1 MKWIQSISI
10 KSDYK
15 NTIKIFLKE
24 EVPLGIYYNN
34 DQKILFSN
42 NLKILEIIDTK
53 NKFSGLLKFY
63 GKNSIYNSNALL
75 LALDDNFENSV
86 ESAIFLENRR
96 WNLKLNNQI
105 LLKLPQENVK
115 EGIIKY
121 KMIYK
126 NLSNKDLKNIKSI
139 DLRILNQAIITY
151 QDN

>member
-1 MKWIQSISI
+1 
-10 KSDYK
+10 
-15 NTIKIFLKE
+15 
-24 EVPLGIYYNN
+24 
-34 DQKILFSN
+34 
-42 NLKILEIIDTK
+42 
-53 NKFSGLLKFY
+53 
-63 GKNSIYNSNALL
+63 
-75 LALDDNFENSV
+75 LDDNFENSV

-126 NLSNKDLKNIKSI
+126 NLSNKDLKDIKSI